1 MGLLGVHASHVSTE
15 TIHFMQIGGAG
26 GITRRLRRHQRV
38 QRPVSGLARPGLRNR
53 KEAFLKKT
61 TLALLLVAS
70 GTLLVAQD
78 GSRWAGPYLGGSL
91 GYGWGKADTRF
102 SALPDPV
109 TFGGTL
115 GGTTVKPDPKGLLA
129 GAQFGYNWQSGRL
142 VYGLEADWSWS
153 DMSGEKTVNPIIQNN
168 GTPYPGAGFLAAG
181 QNTRWLS
188 TLRGRIGFT
197 PSDPWL
203 LYFTGGLAAADV
215 KYTANSDFRPVGTEQ
230 YPASFSKTKWGWTAG
245 IGAERFVSD
254 RWSVKLEY
262 LYYDLGRQT
271 SVADGLPLA
280 PPTAVEYKWDTKG
293 QIVRLGVNYHF
304 RKQQPVV
311 APPPPPPPPAPVEE
325 VKPAT
330 PPPPPPPP
338 PPVQEVKPAAVVPP
352 PPPPPPPAK
361 IVLNDAV
368 LHFAN
373 AKAELSPEGVQAV
386 QSVAQDLKGYSGT
399 YKTVVTGYTSS
410 TGSKP
415 FNKKLSKRRADAVAK
430 VLVDSGIP
438 AGSVETV
445 GAGPD
450 NPIADNKTAEGQA
463 QNRRVEIEVKVNNAT
478 VEKRTIRTQTQD
490 VAAPA
495 KKVVKKKKAAAP
507 AGN

>member
-1 MGLLGVHASHVSTE
+1 
-15 TIHFMQIGGAG
+15 
-26 GITRRLRRHQRV
+26 
-38 QRPVSGLARPGLRNR
+38 
-53 KEAFLKKT
+53 LKKT

-102 SALPDPV
+102 SALPDPA
-109 TFGGTL
+109 TFVNLGPTTL
-115 GGTTVKPDPKGLLA
+115 KPDPDGVLA
-129 GAQFGYNWQSGRL
+129 GVQFGYNWQSGKL

-153 DMSGEKTVNPIIQNN
+153 DMGGKKTVSPIIQNN
-168 GTPYPGAGFLAAG
+168 GTPYPGAGYLSAG
-181 QNTRWLS
+181 QDTRWLS

-215 KYTANSDFRPVGTEQ
+215 KYTANSDFRPSGTEQ
-230 YPASFSKTKWGWTAG
+230 YPASFSKTKWGWIAG
-245 IGAERFVSD
+245 IGAERFISEK
-254 RWSVKLEY
+254 WSARLEY
-262 LYYDLGRQT
+262 LYYDLGST
-271 SVADGLPLA
+271 SRTAAGVPLN
-280 PPTAVEYKWDTKG
+280 PPFAVDYRWETKAHL
-293 QIVRLGVNYHF
+293 VRLGVNYHF
-304 RKQQPVV
+304 RKQQPV
-311 APPPPPPPPAPVEE
+311 AAPPPPPPPAPVGE
-325 VKPAT
+325 VEPG

-338 PPVQEVKPAAVVPP
+338 PPVQEVKPAAVV
-352 PPPPPPPAK
+352 PPPPPPAK

-373 AKAELSPEGVQAV
+373 AKAELSPEGIQAV
-386 QSVAQDLKGYSGT
+386 ESVAQDLKGYSGT

-438 AGSVETV
+438 AASVETV

-478 VEKRTIRTQTQD
+478 VEKRTIRTRTQD
-490 VAAPA
+490 AAAPA